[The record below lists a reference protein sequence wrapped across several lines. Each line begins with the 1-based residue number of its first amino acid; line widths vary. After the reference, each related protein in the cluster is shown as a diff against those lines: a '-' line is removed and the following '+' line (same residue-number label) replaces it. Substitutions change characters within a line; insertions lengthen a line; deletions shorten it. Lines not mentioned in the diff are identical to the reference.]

1 MNQIIIDEKLT
12 LNPTTSIIG
21 TKKEKTN
28 NNVDLTE
35 INQMITSLEDKINQL
50 TKEES
55 KIENNL
61 LITRIII
68 ILIVIILVL
77 IIINIL

>member
-12 LNPTTSIIG
+12 LNPTTSIIR

-35 INQMITSLEDKINQL
+35 INQMITSL
-50 TKEES
+50 
-55 KIENNL
+55 
-61 LITRIII
+61 
-68 ILIVIILVL
+68 
-77 IIINIL
+77 